1 MGNGTKGFVRIPFY
15 IRDLSYFFES
25 LPALSTYR
33 DILALIL
40 TQEDGPKSPIMK
52 THVLFC
58 TTLLVTLTVSVF
70 VTSCSKQEKPSSE
83 NAKLLVY
90 LADDPADYQ
99 KVIIDVK
106 DVQINMNDSSW
117 QSLPG
122 VKAGSYDLLRLVNDK
137 DTLLSNADIPTG
149 TLEQMRLVLG
159 PNNYV
164 VVDGQNIPLQ
174 TPSAQQS
181 GLKLNVHEKITDG
194 VLYTITLDFDAG
206 KSIVTTGNGKYIL
219 KPVIRTIF
227 NAVGGSIKGFVVP
240 DSVTTS
246 VYALQGMDTVASTF
260 TDSNGGYLVKGLTA
274 GSYTLNF
281 VPGDTTFTAQ
291 TISGVAVTTGNVTTV
306 DTVHLH
312 H

>member
-1 MGNGTKGFVRIPFY
+1 
-15 IRDLSYFFES
+15 
-25 LPALSTYR
+25 
-33 DILALIL
+33 
-40 TQEDGPKSPIMK
+40 MK
-52 THVLFC
+52 THALFC
-58 TTLLVTLTVSVF
+58 TTVLTIFSFLLI
-70 VTSCSKQEKPSSE
+70 SCSKEEKSPTE

-90 LADDPADYQ
+90 LTDNPADYE

-106 DVQINMNDSSW
+106 DVQISMNDSSW
-117 QSLPG
+117 QSLST

-137 DTLLSNADIPTG
+137 DTLLSNSDIPTG
-149 TLEQMRLVLG
+149 TLEQMRLILG

-164 VVDGQNIPLQ
+164 VVNGQNIPLE

-181 GLKLNVHEKITDG
+181 GLKLNVHQKITGG

-227 NAVGGSIKGFVVP
+227 NAVGGSIKGFVLP

-246 VYALQGMDTVASTF
+246 IYALQGTDTAASTF
-260 TDSNGGYLVKGLTA
+260 TGSDGGYLIKGLTA

-281 VPGDTTFTAQ
+281 VPGDTTFTIQ
-291 TISGVAVTTGNVTTV
+291 TITGVAVTTGNVTTV